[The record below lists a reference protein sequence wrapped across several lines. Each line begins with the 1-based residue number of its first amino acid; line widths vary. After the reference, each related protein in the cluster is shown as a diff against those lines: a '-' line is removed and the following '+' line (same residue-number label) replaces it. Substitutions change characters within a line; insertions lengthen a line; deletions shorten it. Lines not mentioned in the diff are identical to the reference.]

1 MTWILSLTYLVLLLI
16 TCKMGML
23 ALASQNYTG
32 KKVGL
37 AEQGKLDT
45 ELSEST
51 ESRRSSTSKVIVG
64 ECPDVYEAEVQLGG
78 TW

>member
-1 MTWILSLTYLVLLLI
+1 
-16 TCKMGML
+16 MGTL
-23 ALASQNYTG
+23 ALAPQNYTG

-51 ESRRSSTSKVIVG
+51 ESRSSTSKVIVG

>member
-51 ESRRSSTSKVIVG
+51 ESRSSTSKVIVG